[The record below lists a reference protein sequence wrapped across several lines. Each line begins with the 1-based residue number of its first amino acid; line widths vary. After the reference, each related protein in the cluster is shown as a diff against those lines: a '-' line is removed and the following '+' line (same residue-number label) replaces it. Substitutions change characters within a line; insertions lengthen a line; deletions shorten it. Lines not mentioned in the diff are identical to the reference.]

1 MAIASLP
8 LLIIC
13 LWLFV
18 CLESALSQT
27 VPSHNCGDLFSYMR
41 RPDGSLIGVFT
52 PLQDGLTSLAW
63 SVTFTA
69 HGSNQA
75 HTVSSMGGYP
85 DKESAFEKM
94 RSGGRGQAFVRFQ
107 DYGNELPK
115 LIRAELN
122 GHVYC
127 STSDYDAPS
136 STMTRGWQASV
147 SGSSVPRTP
156 ATMPT
161 RNRSRTPA
169 TMPPHFY
176 TGTNPFLNRI
186 RTGTQLTVAP
196 RIDPDLSEC
205 GVEGFAAAQ
214 AGGET
219 ITRGRF
225 PWLGALYEDN
235 GPTLKYSCVVSL
247 VSKRT
252 VITAAHCIHGK
263 KALDIWVYVGRHDRN
278 THPESGA
285 TLIRAS
291 STRTPSQY
299 DGNPVPDSDVGI
311 VVLDTE
317 VVYTNYIRPI
327 CLWTSRT
334 SLPANE
340 GDVGAVAGWGLDENA
355 VETRYPKAV
364 NVRVVTREQ
373 CLTDMKRAEDF
384 ITPNTLCAGNSNAH
398 GPCLGD
404 SGGGLMIMR
413 NGHWTLR
420 GIVALA
426 PRKGLIC
433 DLRKY
438 VIYCDIA
445 KHLTWIESNIVY

>member
-1 MAIASLP
+1 MAIAPVP
-8 LLIIC
+8 L
-13 LWLFV
+13 LFV
-18 CLESALSQT
+18 CLGLCLGTALAQT
-27 VPSHNCGDLFSYMR
+27 VPSHNCGDLFTYMR
-41 RPDGSLIGVFT
+41 RGDGSIIGVFT
-52 PLQDGLTSLAW
+52 PLQDGLTSLDW
-63 SVTFTA
+63 SVVFTA
-69 HGSNQA
+69 HGTSQA

-85 DKESAFEKM
+85 DKQQAFEKM
-94 RSGGRGQAFVRFQ
+94 RSGGRGQAFVSFQ
-107 DYGNELPK
+107 NYGNELPK
-115 LIRAELN
+115 LIKVELN

-127 STSDYDAPS
+127 SASDS
-136 STMTRGWQASV
+136 REHL
-147 SGSSVPRTP
+147 P
-156 ATMPT
+156 ALAAIHSLIDPE
-161 RNRSRTPA
+161 RERRLQS
-169 TMPPHFY
+169 PHE
-176 TGTNPFLNRI
+176 LI
-186 RTGTQLTVAP
+186 RTLRSAAWK
-196 RIDPDLSEC
+196 
-205 GVEGFAAAQ
+205 GFAAAQ
-214 AGGET
+214 AGGEV

-263 KALDIWVYVGRHDRN
+263 KALDLWVYVGRHDRN

-317 VVYTNYIRPI
+317 VEYTNYVRPI
-327 CLWTSRT
+327 CLWTSRMG
-334 SLPANE
+334 LPANE
-340 GDVGAVAGWGLDENA
+340 GDMGAVAGWGLDENA

-373 CLTDMKRAEDF
+373 CLSDMKRAEDF

-413 NGHWTLR
+413 NGRWTLR
-420 GIVALA
+420 AIVALA

-438 VIYCDIA
+438 VIYCDVA
-445 KHLTWIESNIVY
+445 KHLTWIESNIVQ

>member
-1 MAIASLP
+1 MAIAP
-8 LLIIC
+8 VLL
-13 LWLFV
+13 LFV
-18 CLESALSQT
+18 CLGLCLGTALAQT
-27 VPSHNCGDLFSYMR
+27 VPSHNCGDLFTYMR
-41 RPDGSLIGVFT
+41 RGDGSIIGVFT
-52 PLQDGLTSLAW
+52 PLQDGLTSLDW
-63 SVTFTA
+63 SVVFTA
-69 HGSNQA
+69 HGSSQA

-85 DKESAFEKM
+85 DKQQAFEKM
-94 RSGGRGQAFVRFQ
+94 RSGGRGQAFVSFQ
-107 DYGNELPK
+107 NYGNELPK
-115 LIRAELN
+115 LIKVELN

-127 STSDYDAPS
+127 SASDYDAPS
-136 STMTRGWQASV
+136 STMTRGWKASV
-147 SGSSVPRTP
+147 TGSRPSVPV
-156 ATMPT
+156 
-161 RNRSRTPA
+161 
-169 TMPPHFY
+169 TMPPHFTY
-176 TGTNPFLNRI
+176 SSRAPTSTGSNPFLNRA
-186 RTGTQLTVAP
+186 RTGTQASVAP
-196 RIDPDLSEC
+196 RTDPDFAEC

-214 AGGET
+214 AGGEV

-263 KALDIWVYVGRHDRN
+263 KALDLWVYVGRHDRN

-299 DGNPVPDSDVGI
+299 DGNPVPDSDVGL

-317 VVYTNYIRPI
+317 VVYTNYVRPI
-327 CLWTSRT
+327 CLWTSRMG
-334 SLPANE
+334 LPANE
-340 GDVGAVAGWGLDENA
+340 GDMGAVAGWGLDENA

-373 CLTDMKRAEDF
+373 CLSDMKRAEDF

-413 NGHWTLR
+413 NGRWTLR
-420 GIVALA
+420 AIVALA

-438 VIYCDIA
+438 VIYCDVA
-445 KHLTWIESNIVY
+445 KHLTWIESNIVQ